1 MSDYRVTDKHL
12 KEFATEQGFTL
23 QGRVGSRVLV
33 EGAFSAH
40 GPCST
45 RENMAYLRGVRD
57 VRARYVSNIAIDT
70 RIQR

>member
-12 KEFATEQGFTL
+12 REFAEEQGFTL
-23 QGRVGSRVLV
+23 QGRVGSRVIV
-33 EGAFSAH
+33 ERGKSLH

-57 VRARYVSNIAIDT
+57 VRYGYI
-70 RIQR
+70 IQKM